1 MMEPKNLPV
10 ERILRISQAIDLLD
24 NNNAIDATTSYRVGR
39 IGDSCVSVKRRL
51 EKAQTKLIN
60 EFNKQRNQLIGK
72 TEEKDLTQEV
82 KDKITELA
90 NKLNEDISLLQEQ
103 EDQINIVTLSL
114 NDFKAKEDIKVNQ
127 EVINPDKS
135 TKMEVITYKKDQLL
149 VSIKFLKLMG
159 DLISE

>member
-1 MMEPKNLPV
+1 M
-10 ERILRISQAIDLLD
+10 
-24 NNNAIDATTSYRVGR
+24 
-39 IGDSCVSVKRRL
+39 
-51 EKAQTKLIN
+51 
-60 EFNKQRNQLIGK
+60 
-72 TEEKDLTQEV
+72 
-82 KDKITELA
+82 
-90 NKLNEDISLLQEQ
+90 QEQ